1 MLPFTAAGVVGA
13 AGWPLL
19 SLQLLLVGRR
29 MGRRGRG
36 GQRRREGERGAAG
49 ERERRILGIRFF

>member
-1 MLPFTAAGVVGA
+1 MGGERERAAALVRLLMLLSTAAGVVGA

-19 SLQLLLVGRR
+19 SLKLLLVGQR

-36 GQRRREGERGAAG
+36 G
-49 ERERRILGIRFF
+49 